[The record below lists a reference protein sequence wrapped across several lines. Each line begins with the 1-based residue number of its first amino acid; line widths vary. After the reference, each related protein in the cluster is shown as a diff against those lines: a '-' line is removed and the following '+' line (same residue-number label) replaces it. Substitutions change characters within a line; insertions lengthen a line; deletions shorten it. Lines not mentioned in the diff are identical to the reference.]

1 MSLPLQL
8 CEQIHAECINSVLKI
23 QINRPAQ
30 KNALSLAMYQSL
42 ADALG
47 WAQTAAEVRVVRI
60 TGSGDSFTSGNDL
73 ADFLAAPELT
83 EAHPAR
89 QFMRAVMG
97 LQKPLVAEVNGA
109 AVGIGTTLLLHCD
122 LVYACEDAFFQLP
135 FVKLGLCPEFG
146 ASALLADRVGVARAR
161 GMLMLGEPVTASA
174 AYRFG
179 LINEVYSDER
189 LVGEVDWVC
198 RELASRPPHALA
210 VTKQLLRARD
220 QLDLEAVIEA
230 ELVEFSQ
237 CLSGDECRA
246 AVQKL
251 MSANK
256 TSGDK
261 E

>member
-1 MSLPLQL
+1 MNLPLQL
-8 CEQIHAECINSVLKI
+8 CDQIMAECVRSVLTI

-42 ADALG
+42 ADVLR
-47 WAQTAAEVRVVRI
+47 WADTASEVRVVRI

-73 ADFLAAPELT
+73 ADFMSAPELT

-89 QFMRAVMG
+89 QFMGAVMA

-122 LVYACEDAFFQLP
+122 FVYASEDAFFQLP

-146 ASALLADRVGVARAR
+146 ASALLAQRVGVARAR
-161 GMLMLGEPVTASA
+161 ELLLLGDAIA
-174 AYRFG
+174 APDAHRFG
-179 LINEVYSDER
+179 LINEVFSDER
-189 LVGEVDWVC
+189 LAGEVDWVC
-198 RELASRPPHALA
+198 RELANRPPEAMA
-210 VTKQLLRARD
+210 TSKKLLRAGA
-220 QLDLEAVIEA
+220 QIDLEAVIEA
-230 ELVEFSQ
+230 ELVEFAK

-251 MSANK
+251 MSAEK
-256 TSGDK
+256 G
-261 E
+261 